1 MLATA
6 VVGAVLSIIA
16 SGTLL
21 LALGLV
27 MLRIGSG
34 GLSAIWM
41 SQHEKRLT
49 PGKIRQGLAE
59 VRECRAFALSLPLD
73 YPGGTGLNANR
84 LPPVVRPNLRQGHV
98 NFNCSLTAL
107 NDDGATD
114 VMNDDLAV
122 LHLQGALLREA
133 YCLVRDGVA
142 SVDDVDRV
150 VREGLGLRW
159 SFMGPFETVDLN
171 TRGGIESHAQ
181 KMGPAY
187 ARMGAQRGQ
196 NDPWTLELVQRVA
209 PEPRSLIPLADRE
222 ARVAWRDEQL
232 INLIHFKEEANP

>member
-1 MLATA
+1 VFRYYSCLMLATA

-49 PGKIRQGLAE
+49 PEKIRQGLAE

-84 LPPVVRPNLRQGHV
+84 LPPAVRPNLRQRQV
-98 NFNCSLTAL
+98 
-107 NDDGATD
+107 
-114 VMNDDLAV
+114 
-122 LHLQGALLREA
+122 
-133 YCLVRDGVA
+133 VRDGEA
-142 SVDDVDRV
+142 SEDDVDRE
-150 VREGLGLRW
+150 VREALGLRW
-159 SFMGPFETVDLN
+159 TFKGPLETVDLN

-209 PEPRSLIPLADRE
+209 AERRSLIPLADWE